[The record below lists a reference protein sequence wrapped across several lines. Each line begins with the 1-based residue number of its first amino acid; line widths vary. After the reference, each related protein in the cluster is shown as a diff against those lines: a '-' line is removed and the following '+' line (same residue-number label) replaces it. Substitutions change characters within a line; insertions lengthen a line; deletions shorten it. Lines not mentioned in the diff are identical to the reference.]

1 MTWDQTICSRN
12 GKKQIEVHRSIN
24 IRCDDVLENLR
35 KATPCFITGA
45 FGQESWTADNSEQG
59 QLVVFVGPGNASY
72 RLQRAEYVMY
82 FSNLLE
88 IGIMTLLVVGK
99 E

>member
-1 MTWDQTICSRN
+1 MRDVTRFLNRN
-12 GKKQIEVHRSIN
+12 EVASDDRFHKREKQIELYRSIN

-59 QLVVFVGPGNASY
+59 QFVVIDGPGNAS
-72 RLQRAEYVMY
+72 
-82 FSNLLE
+82 
-88 IGIMTLLVVGK
+88 
-99 E
+99 